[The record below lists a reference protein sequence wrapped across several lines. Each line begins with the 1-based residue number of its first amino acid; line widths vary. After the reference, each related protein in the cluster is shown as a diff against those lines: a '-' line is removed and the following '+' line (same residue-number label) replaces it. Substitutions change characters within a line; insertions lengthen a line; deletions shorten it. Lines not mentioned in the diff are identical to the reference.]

1 MSADNIKRLSV
12 DDIADILTN
21 TSNSGKSLLIFF
33 HKSPDGDAVGSAFA
47 LKLICASLGIRA
59 RCVCCDEP
67 APYLRFLYSGQTE
80 AKYKDGEEND
90 FGILCSVDTASPA
103 QLGALSHLSE
113 QIDFMIDHHGLGAPY
128 APAYLEPDYSACGEL
143 IYKVYCC
150 LAERG
155 KLERDAEISRRLF
168 AAISADT
175 GSFKYSN
182 TTPDTLRIAAELM
195 QEINSA
201 GDGGENCAE
210 ISRILHD
217 CKTIGAL
224 RAEAA
229 AIENLHFAASGK
241 VAYVVFTADMME
253 RGGLCEDDLGAL
265 IDLPRSIEGVEAG
278 FTVKQTLSDR
288 NVFRISTRS
297 NTDLNVADICRKLG
311 GGGHVKAAGATI
323 TAESPEAACKAV
335 IDLFEEAL
343 ASDCGRKSE
352 NQTENNE
359 VNV

>member
-1 MSADNIKRLSV
+1 MSADNVKRLFA
-12 DDIADILTN
+12 DDIADILTD
-21 TSNSGKSLLIFF
+21 TGDSGKSLLIFF

-47 LKLICASLGIRA
+47 LKLICSSLGIRA
-59 RCVCCDEP
+59 KCACCDEP
-67 APYLRFLYSGQTE
+67 APYLRFLYSGQTGT
-80 AKYKDGEEND
+80 KYKDGEEND
-90 FGILCSVDTASPA
+90 FDVLCSVDTASPV
-103 QLGALSHLSE
+103 QLGTLSRLSE
-113 QIDFMIDHHGLGAPY
+113 RIDFMIDHHGLGTPY
-128 APAYLEPDYSACGEL
+128 APVYLEPDYSACGEL

-150 LAERG
+150 LAARG
-155 KLERDAEISRRLF
+155 KLQRSAEIARRLF

-182 TTPDTLRIAAELM
+182 TTPDTLRTAAELM
-195 QEINSA
+195 REIDDA
-201 GDGGENCAE
+201 ADGGKNCAE

-217 CKTIGAL
+217 SKTLGAL

-229 AIENLHFAASGK
+229 AIENLRFAAGGE

-253 RGGLCEDDLGAL
+253 RRGLCEDDLGAL
-265 IDLPRSIEGVEAG
+265 IDLPRSIEGVAAG
-278 FTVKQTLSDR
+278 FTVKQTLTDR
-288 NVFRISTRS
+288 NVFRVSTRS

-343 ASDCGRKSE
+343 ASDSGKK
-352 NQTENNE
+352 TENNE